1 MAFKVVIP
9 QPVVEEGVNFLK
21 DKGCDV
27 VIGTGNT
34 DPEYLKNLISDADAL
49 IVRTA
54 NYSADVL
61 SAAKKLKA
69 IGRFGVGLDNI
80 DLDYCKEHNIMVS
93 IAPGANSN
101 SVAEHTI
108 MFILMLARKAVIQDE
123 NTRNGNYEARNTIP
137 GNDVFRKT
145 LTVLGLGRIGRMVA
159 QKAHDGLGMNIVA
172 YDPFVSQ
179 DNAPDYVTMVTDFYE
194 AVGMGDFV
202 SIHMPA
208 TKEFE
213 NIINMKFFKAMKP
226 TAYIIN
232 NARGSLQDEDDLVYA
247 LKNHIIA
254 GAALDVSKDEPCV
267 ITDELWS
274 IRENLIVSPHNAGLT
289 VETKIVMAMLAAEG
303 AWDAL
308 NGKLPKYPA
317 PGFGK

>member
-9 QPVVEEGVNFLK
+9 QPVVDEGVNFLLEN
-21 DKGCDV
+21 GCEV
-27 VIGTGNT
+27 VVGTGNT
-34 DPEYLKNLISDADAL
+34 DPEYLKSIIADADA
-49 IVRTA
+49 IVARTA
-54 NYSADVL
+54 TYSADVL
-61 SAAKKLKA
+61 SAATKLKA

-80 DLDYCKEHNIMVS
+80 DLEYCKEHNIMVS

-137 GNDVFRKT
+137 GNDVFGKT
-145 LTVLGLGRIGRMVA
+145 LTILGLGRIGRMVA
-159 QKAHDGLGMNIVA
+159 QKAHDGLGMKIVA
-172 YDPFVSQ
+172 YDPYVSQ
-179 DNAPDYVTMVTDFYE
+179 ENAPEYVTMVTDFYE
-194 AVGMGDFV
+194 AVGMGDYV
-202 SIHMPA
+202 SLHMPA

-213 NIINMKFFKAMKP
+213 NIMNKKFFETMKP
-226 TAYIIN
+226 TAYVIN
-232 NARGSLQDEDDLVYA
+232 NARGSLQDENDLVDA
-247 LKNHIIA
+247 LKNHTIA
-254 GAALDVSKDEPCV
+254 GAALDVSKDEPCI

-289 VETKIVMAMLAAEG
+289 VETKIAMAMLAAEG
-303 AWDAL
+303 VWDVL
-308 NGKLPKYPA
+308 NGREPKYPA

>member
-9 QPVVEEGVNFLK
+9 QPIVDEGVNFLK
-21 DKGCDV
+21 ENGCEV

-34 DPEYLKNLISDADAL
+34 DPEYMKSLISDADA
-49 IVRTA
+49 IIARTA
-54 NYSADVL
+54 GYTADVL
-61 SAAKKLKA
+61 SAAKNLKA

-80 DLDYCKEHNIMVS
+80 DLEYCKEHNIMVS

-137 GNDVFRKT
+137 GNDVFGKT

-159 QKAHDGLGMNIVA
+159 RKAHDGLGMKIVA
-172 YDPFVSQ
+172 YDPYVSQ
-179 DNAPDYVTMVTDFYE
+179 ENAPEYVTMIGDFYE
-194 AVGMGDFV
+194 AVGMGDYV
-202 SIHMPA
+202 SLHMPA

-213 NIINMKFFKAMKP
+213 NIMNRKFFEAMKP
-226 TAYIIN
+226 SAYVIN
-232 NARGSLQDEDDLVYA
+232 NARGSLQDENDLVDA
-247 LKNHIIA
+247 LKNHTIA
-254 GAALDVSKDEPCV
+254 GAALDVSKDEPCI

-274 IRENLIVSPHNAGLT
+274 IRDNLIVSPHNAGLT
-289 VETKIVMAMLAAEG
+289 VETKIAMAMLAAEG
-303 AWDAL
+303 VWDVL
-308 NGKLPKYPA
+308 NGRMPKYPA
-317 PGFGK
+317 PGFEK